1 MSDGRFEPRII
12 AFACAWGA
20 SGALLEAGK
29 GRHEYPANVKVLR
42 VMCSGSIDPAL
53 FVQGFENGVD
63 GIAVI
68 GCPQDECHYGKGNT
82 VAEER
87 LVHIR
92 HLLELLGLD
101 SRRLVSLWMAPSDGR
116 RLADALCAFV
126 EHVRELGP
134 VPKGNIEKPKKVA
147 IKEVNEE
154 IKYLINETKAYKC
167 VECGKCTVVCP
178 IPKFEPEFAMPRIVV
193 LRSLEGLTEH
203 LVDDKDIWTC
213 TTCGLCDSLCPFKVD
228 YCGFIQGL
236 RVQARALGHQPV
248 CSHRGLIHS
257 SMRIMAKTDLKQNRL
272 QWIPPD
278 CRVSETSKVFYFV
291 GCLPHFDAIFSD
303 RHLGLSNISAA
314 AVRLMN
320 AAGVAPNV
328 SAQERCCGH
337 DLLWTGDEDNFLRLM
352 DKNLRLI
359 RESGAE
365 KVVFSCPECYRTFS
379 VDYQEFEGDLEFE
392 LVHISEYLKQL
403 MDEGKLSFPK
413 REPTIPVTY
422 HDSCRLGIHM
432 EVIDAPRRLLDA
444 AGMSILEMENTKNRS
459 YCCGNCAWTNC
470 SSTTMRI
477 QLERMKQA
485 KRTGAS
491 YLLTSDPKCQIH
503 LSCATSGDLPVDRD
517 LVDIP
522 VKDIAIALEELLLGT
537 SHDRCEPGSAVSK

>member
-1 MSDGRFEPRII
+1 MSGSEFEPSII

-20 SGALLEAGK
+20 SDALLEAGK
-29 GRHEYPANVKVLR
+29 GRHEYPANVKVLK

-53 FVQGFENGVD
+53 FIQGFENGVD
-63 GIAVI
+63 GFAVI
-68 GCPQDECHYGKGNT
+68 GCPKDECHYGKGNT

-87 LVHIR
+87 LTHIR
-92 HLLELLGLD
+92 HLSDLLGLG
-101 SRRLVSLWMAPSDGR
+101 SRRVVNVWVSPDDGEH
-116 RLADALCAFV
+116 LANALRTFV
-126 EHVRELGP
+126 EDIRKLGP
-134 VPKGNIEKPKKVA
+134 VPKGRRDTTKKASIE
-147 IKEVNEE
+147 EVNDE
-154 IKYLINETKAYKC
+154 IKYLIDETKAYKC

-178 IPKFEPEFAMPRIVV
+178 IPKFEPEFAMPRVVV

-213 TTCGLCDSLCPFKVD
+213 TTCGLCNSLCPFKVD

-236 RVQARALGHQPV
+236 RIQARTLGHQPV

-257 SMRIMAKTDLKQNRL
+257 SMRIMAKTDLKQDRL
-272 QWIPPD
+272 HWIPPD
-278 CRVSETSKVFYFV
+278 CSVSESSKVFYFV

-303 RHLGLSNISAA
+303 RKLDLSAISAA
-314 AVRLMN
+314 SLRLMN
-320 AAGVAPNV
+320 AAGIKPNV

-337 DLLWTGDEDNFLRLM
+337 DLLWTGDEDNFLKLM
-352 DKNLRLI
+352 DKNLKLI

-365 KVVFSCPECYRTFS
+365 KVVFSCPECFRTFS
-379 VDYQEFEGDLEFE
+379 VDYQEFEGDLGFE
-392 LVHISEYLKQL
+392 LVHMSEYLKGL
-403 MDEGKLSFPK
+403 MDEGKLTFPK
-413 REPTIPVTY
+413 RDATIPVTY

-432 EVIDAPRRLLDA
+432 EVIDAPRNLLEA
-444 AGMSILEMENTKNRS
+444 AGMQVLEMENTKNRS

-491 YLLTSDPKCQIH
+491 CLLTSDPKCQIH
-503 LSCATSGDLPVDRD
+503 LSCATSGDLPIDRD
-517 LVDIP
+517 QVDIP
-522 VKDIAIALEELLLGT
+522 VKDIAIALAELL
-537 SHDRCEPGSAVSK
+537 PKA